1 LSSVSLYGRILTSVK
16 MLPHR
21 PPVRLIRVNYSSS
34 QKTMQDNRLIVRMKC
49 TRLQSIK
56 YFHSHEWS
64 KHTMWLN
71 MPQLKLINIQVILP
85 IFKTMSVAKN
95 IWKIINTI
103 SSIWHENMLG
113 YLSLDITS
121 SKLCSWKTAC
131 FSEQIMSADKYPSIV
146 LHQMEAIAYLSLS
159 RTFPKRNTSKLWQL
173 DKILGWTNV

>member
-1 LSSVSLYGRILTSVK
+1 LLIELSQSVW
-16 MLPHR
+16 
-21 PPVRLIRVNYSSS
+21 LIRVNYSSS
-34 QKTMQDNRLIVRMKC
+34 QKTMQDNRLIVRKKC

-71 MPQLKLINIQVILP
+71 MPQLKLINIQVIFP